1 VATVLDTFTYALAG
15 DPLPFETY
23 RPANRQVNTARDG
36 KKFVLV
42 RGDTLEFV
50 ARVVVAF
57 PQPSDT
63 GLDMTD
69 LLDFMDGHKAMSF
82 LYMPY
87 TGPSLSHEIK
97 NIASGAS
104 DTVFAFNHRYL
115 YASSV
120 RVYVDDVLQTGGGG
134 DYTFSGN
141 NVAPI
146 VTFGVTPGVSTV
158 RLEADFFVPVVMTKT
173 PMEQGQ
179 LLADDPAVTSDNP
192 RSFSFEFVETEPG
205 ARFVNATGM
214 SGA

>member
-1 VATVLDTFTYALAG
+1 VLDVFNFAVAG

-23 RPANRQVNTARDG
+23 RGANRQVNTARDG

-42 RGDTLEFV
+42 RGDTLEYR
-50 ARVVVAF
+50 ARYVVAF

-69 LLDFMDGHKAMSF
+69 MLSFMDGHKAMSF
-82 LYMPY
+82 LVMPY
-87 TGPSLSHEIK
+87 TGPSLRYEIK

-115 YASSV
+115 DASSV
-120 RVYVDDVLQTGGGG
+120 KVYVDDVLQTGGGG

-146 VTFGVTPGVSTV
+146 VTFGTTPGVSTV
-158 RLEADFFVPVVMTKT
+158 RLEANFYVPVVLTKD
-173 PMEQGQ
+173 PMDEGQ
-179 LLADDPAVTSDNP
+179 TLADDPAVTTDNP
-192 RSFSFEFVETEPG
+192 RSYSFEMVETEPG